1 MIKCLVFDLDGTLV
15 DTLKDLAVT
24 CNELLVEYGY
34 ESIEV
39 SEYNMFVGNGIKKL
53 VERALKRVDGDL
65 NLLDEIF
72 NKFIKSYSVN
82 YLRYSKVYD
91 GCLDL
96 LNYLKENQYLLFVN
110 TNKNNEI
117 ANDIINSLLPN
128 YFIATYG
135 DSINYPKK
143 PDPFILSKIKKEYNL
158 KDNEI
163 LMVGDSDID
172 IMTAKK
178 ADVKSIGCIYG
189 FRGEKELLESG
200 ANYLINSPLEIIGL
214 LKKINCKIN

>member
-65 NLLDEIF
+65 NLLDEIL

-96 LNYLKENQYLLFVN
+96 LNYLIEKSFTNN
-110 TNKNNEI
+110 T
-117 ANDIINSLLPN
+117 
-128 YFIATYG
+128 
-135 DSINYPKK
+135 
-143 PDPFILSKIKKEYNL
+143 
-158 KDNEI
+158 
-163 LMVGDSDID
+163 
-172 IMTAKK
+172 
-178 ADVKSIGCIYG
+178 
-189 FRGEKELLESG
+189 
-200 ANYLINSPLEIIGL
+200 
-214 LKKINCKIN
+214 